1 MGGELAC
8 GEISCTT
15 ASRPQQTS
23 EQLPPHLAE
32 RPRSG
37 CTSESRSDRRGREA
51 EPAEL
56 ADTGLTA
63 RGFGYRSGR
72 SWPPEPEAASSC
84 SHTRTSTRS
93 LFTNRSRVLNAGQSM
108 DVARDISLSISVIR
122 PRHSQFPTSGATVAR
137 IDRRADRGSAHAG
150 RPDWDINL
158 GQRLIELLAEFGVF
172 FCLSSPP

>member
-1 MGGELAC
+1 MGGELPC

-158 GQRLIELLAEFGVF
+158 GQRVIELLAESGVF